1 METIKQADGRQL
13 AYAVWGD
20 PGGFPVVVLHGT
32 PGCRLNRYPD
42 ERALAAAGIR
52 VITYDRPGYG
62 RSDRDAGRQVASC
75 VADVAAIAD
84 ALDVDRFAVSGAS
97 GGGPH
102 ALAVAAGLPERVTRA
117 RCAVGFAPYG
127 APGLDW
133 YAGMDPENVKEFG
146 WTLAGEAE
154 LHREL
159 TREAADMV
167 ARVAQ
172 DPTRMLGDDWE
183 LAEADQ
189 AVLADPLVQQVTRE
203 AVPESVGAGV
213 WGWVD
218 DDLAFVR
225 PWGFE
230 LTDIGVPVEI
240 RYGLADVLVPAGHG
254 RWLGEHV
261 PGASVAVEAGAGH
274 LADPPTVLALLR
286 SLAASA

>member
-1 METIKQADGRQL
+1 VETIEQADGRQL

-20 PGGFPVVVLHGT
+20 PAGSPVVVLHGT

-62 RSDRDAGRQVASC
+62 RSDRHPGRQIASC

-84 ALDVDRFAVSGAS
+84 AVGVDRFAVSGAS

-102 ALAVAAGLPERVTRA
+102 ALAVAAGLPDRVTRA
-117 RCAVGFAPYG
+117 CCAVGFAPYG

-159 TREAADMV
+159 ARAAADMV

-172 DPTRMLGDDWE
+172 DPTRMLGDDWD

-189 AVLADPLVQQVTRE
+189 AVLADPLVHQVTRE
-203 AVPESVGAGV
+203 AVPESVATGV

-225 PWGFE
+225 
-230 LTDIGVPVEI
+230 
-240 RYGLADVLVPAGHG
+240 R
-254 RWLGEHV
+254 
-261 PGASVAVEAGAGH
+261 GASSSPTSPCRWRSGTGWRTCWCRPGTAAGWPSTSPAR
-274 LADPPTVLALLR
+274 A
-286 SLAASA
+286 